1 MSRVGETL
9 TYPDAPGFKV
19 SGPSEQ
25 AAEAISGT
33 ANKMRAAVLRQ
44 FAILSVLSVRPR
56 VSELNRNGEIQQ
68 TGARRKNESG
78 MTATV
83 WRVASQPPGGIAS
96 QQPVE
101 LDTLA

>member
-44 FAILSVLSVRPR
+44 FATYRVQERLANYARPGPLPGHVIGSKPGPDSKGGVIEDSLSISLGNCQNLPLP
-56 VSELNRNGEIQQ
+56 EMG
-68 TGARRKNESG
+68 K
-78 MTATV
+78 
-83 WRVASQPPGGIAS
+83 
-96 QQPVE
+96 
-101 LDTLA
+101 